1 MEHLEAVERIAAAV
15 VGPDKLSRIEAD
27 RSPAGI
33 ELRRHLEA
41 CSECR
46 AELRAWRLVDL
57 ALAEATP
64 DDLRAPAEARGR
76 ILDTVVTS
84 GVLRGPAAGMPST
97 VAPVQADAPAATGIG
112 RQTPR
117 LTALGDTASKRDR
130 PVSVAVPGVETSD
143 ASQAVGTVS
152 TTPTGFT
159 IRRSLLAAAVVVL
172 FVTGA
177 LLGGP
182 LGLAPVHDDAS
193 AELTKALAYAADVL
207 GQPEHVV
214 ASLQTPAGAP
224 GGAVALAPGSGDLV
238 VVSGALAPPSG
249 GQRYVCYFER
259 DGERTAVG
267 SMWFVGTSAYWTGES
282 RTPVTRAA
290 GATGSSSSSR
300 VRRLPPDGALRVR
313 ASPDRRGARHL
324 DLGGSGATDRVA
336 GSGWR
341 KPRCRRIR
349 PSQPQYSRA
358 GCRCEHAC

>member
-1 MEHLEAVERIAAAV
+1 MEHLEAAERIADAV
-15 VGPDKLSRIEAD
+15 VGPAKLSRIEAD
-27 RSPAGI
+27 RSLAGI
-33 ELRRHLEA
+33 ELRRHLEG

-46 AELRAWRLVDL
+46 TELRAWRLVGL

-64 DDLRAPAEARGR
+64 DDLRVPAEARGR

-97 VAPVQADAPAATGIG
+97 VAPVQADATAATGTG

-143 ASQAVGTVS
+143 ASQSVGAVS
-152 TTPTGFT
+152 RAPAGFT
-159 IRRSLLAAAVVVL
+159 IRRSLLAAAAVVVL

-214 ASLQTPAGAP
+214 ASLRTPAGAP
-224 GGAVALAPGSGDLV
+224 GGAVAVVPGSGELV

-249 GQRYVCYFER
+249 GHRYVCYLER
-259 DGERTAVG
+259 DGGRTAVG
-267 SMWFVGTSAYWTGES
+267 SMWFVGTSAYWTGEIS
-282 RTPVTRAA
+282 GPSDAGRPGDRFIVQLEGSPTAA
-290 GATGSSSSSR
+290 LTG
-300 VRRLPPDGALRVR
+300 
-313 ASPDRRGARHL
+313 
-324 DLGGSGATDRVA
+324 TF
-336 GSGWR
+336 
-341 KPRCRRIR
+341 
-349 PSQPQYSRA
+349 
-358 GCRCEHAC
+358 